1 MTLKVRI
8 LQFCQSNNFDQN
20 CSKKFSHCY
29 DQWSISF
36 SLKSVY
42 QIPLSWSPAD
52 VKYLSQEYNLYL
64 IQLEPVGTIKVH
76 ELRPCK

>member
-1 MTLKVRI
+1 MTLKSE
-8 LQFCQSNNFDQN
+8 FCNLVGLITLTKNVQ
-20 CSKKFSHCY
+20 KKFSHCY

-42 QIPLSWSPAD
+42 QTPLIWSPAD
-52 VKYLSQEYNLYL
+52 VKYLSQEYNLHL